1 MVAQGGMHM
10 LRVGII
16 GCGKIAELRHAPEYL
31 ENPHCELVGFYDY
44 APERAKA
51 LAEKFGAKAFDT
63 VDELISQVDAVS
75 VCSANIAH
83 AEATI
88 RALDAGRHV
97 LCEKPMA
104 TTLAD
109 CEAMVAASR
118 RSGKLLMLG
127 HNQLFAEAH
136 VRARA
141 LIAAGEIGRPLMFH
155 TTFGHSG
162 PEIWTGTANTW
173 FFDKK
178 RAVLGVLADLGIH
191 KTDLIQFLLG
201 DDIVRVSATIKTLDK
216 KYPDGTPITV
226 DDNALCLY
234 ETAGSAV
241 GTLHVSWTLYNG
253 REDNSTRVYGT
264 KGVLRMYDDPDCALI
279 LERSDGTVE
288 RFDVEKIA
296 TNDEQK
302 AGKRASTGVID
313 AFVDAIVSGKPTPAE
328 GGQALKA
335 MRVIF
340 AAERAAQT
348 GTTVSV
354 DQSPVKG

>member
-1 MVAQGGMHM
+1 M

-155 TTFGHSG
+155 TTFGHSAPRSG
-162 PEIWTGTANTW
+162 RARPTRGSLTRSAPCWACWPTW
-173 FFDKK
+173 AFT
-178 RAVLGVLADLGIH
+178 R
-191 KTDLIQFLLG
+191 
-201 DDIVRVSATIKTLDK
+201 
-216 KYPDGTPITV
+216 PI
-226 DDNALCLY
+226 
-234 ETAGSAV
+234 
-241 GTLHVSWTLYNG
+241 
-253 REDNSTRVYGT
+253 
-264 KGVLRMYDDPDCALI
+264 
-279 LERSDGTVE
+279 
-288 RFDVEKIA
+288 
-296 TNDEQK
+296 
-302 AGKRASTGVID
+302 
-313 AFVDAIVSGKPTPAE
+313 
-328 GGQALKA
+328 
-335 MRVIF
+335 
-340 AAERAAQT
+340 
-348 GTTVSV
+348 
-354 DQSPVKG
+354 

>member
-1 MVAQGGMHM
+1 M

-16 GCGKIAELRHAPEYL
+16 GCGKISELRHAPEYL
-31 ENPHCELVGFYDY
+31 ENPHCKLVGFYDFV
-44 APERAKA
+44 PERARA
-51 LAEKFGAKAFDT
+51 LAEKFGARAFESAA
-63 VDELISQVDAVS
+63 ELIDAVDAVS
-75 VCSANIAH
+75 VCSANVAH

-88 RALDAGRHV
+88 QALDAGRHV

-109 CEAMVAASR
+109 CEAMVAAAKR
-118 RSGKLLMLG
+118 AGKLLMLG

-136 VRARA
+136 VRARD
-141 LIAAGEIGRPLMFH
+141 LIAAGEIGKPLMFH

-178 RAVLGVLADLGIH
+178 RAALGALADLGIH

-216 KYPDGTPITV
+216 TYPDGTPISV

-234 ETAGSAV
+234 ETAGGVV
-241 GTLHVSWTLYNG
+241 GALHVSWTLYSG

-264 KGVLRMYDDPDCALI
+264 RGVLRIYDDPACALI
-279 LERSDGTVE
+279 LERRDGTVE

-296 TNDEQK
+296 TNDEQN
-302 AGKRASTGVID
+302 AGKRKSTGVID
-313 AFVDAIVSGKPTPAE
+313 AFVDAVVSGKPTPANGE
-328 GGQALKA
+328 QALKA

-348 GTTVSV
+348 GATIDV
-354 DQSPVKG
+354 DQSPIG

>member
-1 MVAQGGMHM
+1 M

-16 GCGKIAELRHAPEYL
+16 GCGKISELRHAPEYL
-31 ENPHCELVGFYDY
+31 ENPHCKLVGFYDFV
-44 APERAKA
+44 PERARA
-51 LAEKFGAKAFDT
+51 LAEKFGARAFDSAA
-63 VDELISQVDAVS
+63 ELIDAVDAVS
-75 VCSANIAH
+75 VCSANVAH

-88 RALDAGRHV
+88 QALDAGRHV

-109 CEAMVAASR
+109 CEAMVAAAQR
-118 RSGKLLMLG
+118 AGKLLMLG

-136 VRARA
+136 VRARD
-141 LIAAGEIGRPLMFH
+141 LIAAGEIGKPLMFH

-178 RAVLGVLADLGIH
+178 RAALGALADLGIH

-216 KYPDGTPITV
+216 TYPDGTPISV

-234 ETAGSAV
+234 ETAGGVV
-241 GTLHVSWTLYNG
+241 GALHVSWTLYSG

-264 KGVLRMYDDPDCALI
+264 KGVLRIYDDLACALI
-279 LERSDGTVE
+279 LERRDGTVE

-296 TNDEQK
+296 TNDEQN
-302 AGKRASTGVID
+302 AGKRKSTGVID
-313 AFVDAIVSGKPTPAE
+313 AFVDAVVSGKPTPANGE
-328 GGQALKA
+328 QALKA

-348 GTTVSV
+348 GATIDV
-354 DQSPVKG
+354 DQSPIG

>member
-1 MVAQGGMHM
+1 M

-16 GCGKIAELRHAPEYL
+16 GCGKISELRHAPEYL
-31 ENPHCELVGFYDY
+31 ENPHCKLVGFYDFV
-44 APERAKA
+44 PERARA
-51 LAEKFGAKAFDT
+51 LAEKFGARAFESAA
-63 VDELISQVDAVS
+63 ELIDAVDAVS
-75 VCSANIAH
+75 VCSANVAH

-88 RALDAGRHV
+88 QALDAGRHV

-109 CEAMVAASR
+109 CEAMVAAAKR
-118 RSGKLLMLG
+118 AGKLLMLG

-136 VRARA
+136 VRARD
-141 LIAAGEIGRPLMFH
+141 LIAAGEIGKPLMFH

-178 RAVLGVLADLGIH
+178 RAALGALADLGIH

-216 KYPDGTPITV
+216 TYPDGTPISV

-234 ETAGSAV
+234 ETAGGVV
-241 GTLHVSWTLYNG
+241 GALHVSWTLYSG

-264 KGVLRMYDDPDCALI
+264 KGVLRIYDDPACALI
-279 LERSDGTVE
+279 LERRDGTVE
-288 RFDVEKIA
+288 HFDVEKIA
-296 TNDEQK
+296 TNDEQN
-302 AGKRASTGVID
+302 AGKRKSTGVID
-313 AFVDAIVSGKPTPAE
+313 AFVDAVVSGKPTPANGE
-328 GGQALKA
+328 QALKA

-348 GTTVSV
+348 GATIDV
-354 DQSPVKG
+354 DQSPIG

>member
-1 MVAQGGMHM
+1 M

-44 APERAKA
+44 APDRAKA

-234 ETAGSAV
+234 ETAGGAV

-264 KGVLRMYDDPDCALI
+264 KGVLRMYDDPD
-279 LERSDGTVE
+279 
-288 RFDVEKIA
+288 EKIA

>member
-1 MVAQGGMHM
+1 M

-16 GCGKIAELRHAPEYL
+16 GCGKISELRHAPEYL
-31 ENPHCELVGFYDY
+31 ENPHCKLVGFYDFV
-44 APERAKA
+44 PERARA
-51 LAEKFGAKAFDT
+51 LAEKFGARAFDST
-63 VDELISQVDAVS
+63 AELIDAVDVVS
-75 VCSANIAH
+75 VCSANVAH

-88 RALDAGRHV
+88 QALDAGRHV

-109 CEAMVAASR
+109 CEAMVAAAKR
-118 RSGKLLMLG
+118 AGKLLMLG

-136 VRARA
+136 VRARD
-141 LIAAGEIGRPLMFH
+141 LIAAGEIGKPLMFH

-178 RAVLGVLADLGIH
+178 RAALGALADLGIH

-216 KYPDGTPITV
+216 TYPDGTPISV

-234 ETAGSAV
+234 ETAGGVV
-241 GTLHVSWTLYNG
+241 GALHVSWTLYSG

-264 KGVLRMYDDPDCALI
+264 KGVLRIYDDPACALI
-279 LERSDGTVE
+279 LERRDGTVE
-288 RFDVEKIA
+288 HFDVEKIA
-296 TNDEQK
+296 TNDEQN
-302 AGKRASTGVID
+302 AGKRKSTGVID
-313 AFVDAIVSGKPTPAE
+313 AFVDAVVSGKPTPANGE
-328 GGQALKA
+328 QALKA

-348 GTTVSV
+348 GATIDV
-354 DQSPVKG
+354 DQSPIG

>member
-1 MVAQGGMHM
+1 M
-10 LRVGII
+10 
-16 GCGKIAELRHAPEYL
+16 
-31 ENPHCELVGFYDY
+31 
-44 APERAKA
+44 
-51 LAEKFGAKAFDT
+51 
-63 VDELISQVDAVS
+63 
-75 VCSANIAH
+75 
-83 AEATI
+83 
-88 RALDAGRHV
+88 
-97 LCEKPMA
+97 
-104 TTLAD
+104 
-109 CEAMVAASR
+109 
-118 RSGKLLMLG
+118 
-127 HNQLFAEAH
+127 
-136 VRARA
+136 
-141 LIAAGEIGRPLMFH
+141 
-155 TTFGHSG
+155 
-162 PEIWTGTANTW
+162 
-173 FFDKK
+173 
-178 RAVLGVLADLGIH
+178 LGVLADLGIH

-234 ETAGSAV
+234 ETAGGAV

-288 RFDVEKIA
+288 RFDVERIA